1 MKRAL
6 FTILAAAVCGS
17 MTASAV
23 DANAVK
29 VTLNVKGG
37 ATKVE
42 KLAPPQGMSFA
53 GASMSAQ
60 PVVNWQLVNI
70 PVKVE
75 AKAKGDEPAQ
85 FVPAIKFTAHLLFE
99 SDNNDGKPVK
109 LSKEITYVDIPVS
122 GGGEAAKN
130 EISLGVF
137 IPPSSATRINV
148 KGKGDLK
155 GKLMGIALEAEFN
168 NKQCMKTGEPRF
180 VIFDN
185 NAKKKL
191 TDEWWTKNMG
201 ETGAVACS
209 IDQTPYAA
217 WAGTAYPQIAPA
229 TEDAATSPVPAFPT
243 PSTDTTDTG
252 STDTDTPAA
261 TDTTATDTEATEE
274 EDSGKSKKGKKK
286 TKRSRR

>member
-1 MKRAL
+1 
-6 FTILAAAVCGS
+6 

-23 DANAVK
+23 DASAVK
-29 VTLNVKGG
+29 VSLNIKGG

-53 GASMSAQ
+53 GATMSAT
-60 PVVNWQLVNI
+60 PVVGWQLVNV
-70 PVKVE
+70 PVKIE
-75 AKAKGDEPAQ
+75 AKAKGDAPAQ

-109 LSKEITYVDIPVS
+109 VSKEITYVDIPVS

-130 EISLGVF
+130 EMSIGLF

-155 GKLMGIALEAEFN
+155 GKLMGVALEAEFN
-168 NKQCMKTGEPRF
+168 SKQCMKSGEPRY

-191 TDEWWTKNMG
+191 ADEWWTKSMG
-201 ETGAVACS
+201 ETGAVLCS
-209 IDQTPYAA
+209 VDQTPYAA
-217 WAGTAYPQIAPA
+217 WVGNAYPQVAPSADSA
-229 TEDAATSPVPAFPT
+229 TTTPAVSPLPSPT
-243 PSTDTTDTG
+243 PTPADTTPTADDTTE
-252 STDTDTPAA
+252 S
-261 TDTTATDTEATEE
+261 DTTATDEE
-274 EDSGKSKKGKKK
+274 ESSSKSKKNKK
-286 TKRSRR
+286 TKRTRR

>member
-23 DANAVK
+23 DASAVK
-29 VTLNVKGG
+29 VSLNIKGG

-53 GASMSAQ
+53 GATMSAT
-60 PVVNWQLVNI
+60 PVVGWQLVNV
-70 PVKVE
+70 PVKIE
-75 AKAKGDEPAQ
+75 AKAKGDTPAQ

-109 LSKEITYVDIPVS
+109 ISKEITYVDIPVS

-130 EISLGVF
+130 EMSIGLF

-155 GKLMGIALEAEFN
+155 GKLMGVALEAEFN
-168 NKQCMKTGEPRF
+168 SKQCMKSGEPRY

-191 TDEWWTKNMG
+191 ADEWWTKSMG
-201 ETGAVACS
+201 ETGAVLCS
-209 IDQTPYAA
+209 VDQTPYAA
-217 WAGTAYPQIAPA
+217 WVGNAYPQVAPSADSA
-229 TEDAATSPVPAFPT
+229 TTPAVSPVPTPAPT
-243 PSTDTTDTG
+243 ADTTPTADDTTE
-252 STDTDTPAA
+252 S
-261 TDTTATDTEATEE
+261 DTTATDEE
-274 EDSGKSKKGKKK
+274 ESSSKSKKNKK
-286 TKRSRR
+286 TKRTRR

>member
-53 GASMSAQ
+53 GATMSAQ

-70 PVKVE
+70 PVKIE
-75 AKAKGDEPAQ
+75 AKAKGDAPAQ

-109 LSKEITYVDIPVS
+109 LSKEITYIDIPVS

-155 GKLMGIALEAEFN
+155 GKLMGVALEAEFN
-168 NKQCMKTGEPRF
+168 NKQCMKSGEPRF

-191 TDEWWTKNMG
+191 TDEWWTKSMG
-201 ETGAVACS
+201 ETGAVLCS

-217 WAGTAYPQIAPA
+217 WAGAAYPQIAPS
-229 TEDAATSPVPAFPT
+229 EDSAATSPLPIPAT
-243 PSTDTTDTG
+243 TTTDTG
-252 STDTDTPAA
+252 STDTETPTA

-274 EDSGKSKKGKKK
+274 DSSSKSKKGKKK
-286 TKRSRR
+286 TKRSRS